1 VVAGVVADLQGNRVA
16 APEEVDPVAEVPAV
30 AFHRAEEVVAVGVYN
45 IRSC

>member
-16 APEEVDPVAEVPAV
+16 APEEVDPVAEVPVV